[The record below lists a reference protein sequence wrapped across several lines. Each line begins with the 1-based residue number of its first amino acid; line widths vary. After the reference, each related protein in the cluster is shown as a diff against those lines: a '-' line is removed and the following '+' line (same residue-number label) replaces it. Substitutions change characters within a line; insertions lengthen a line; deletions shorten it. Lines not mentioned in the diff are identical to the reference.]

1 MDPELPDSFSWWC
14 LKTIF
19 GDYQVASA
27 DDSVR
32 VSVILCQWVQW
43 WVLRQVSP
51 GESGGTAGDRSKD
64 DLRGCQ
70 CVQWFPTCVMTR
82 EWNIWSGRS
91 YSGSIMPKE
100 PPANPHVS
108 RFCFSFFCF
117 LWILLLIVY
126 FCFFFLLLCS
136 SDKPRNGRRHWG
148 SAAIDGDTAFPKTG
162 FLLVPVL
169 TTSQGHILDLTDFVN
184 VICSKC
190 KLRRR
195 SNEQTSLAS
204 PYLPTSTF
212 PI

>member
-43 WVLRQVSP
+43 WVLGQVSP
-51 GESGGTAGDRSKD
+51 GEPGGTAGDIIKD

-70 CVQWFPTCVMTR
+70 CVQWFPTCVMAR

-108 RFCFSFFCF
+108 QFCFSFFVFFQFFC
-117 LWILLLIVY
+117 LLFSFISF
-126 FCFFFLLLCS
+126 FCFC
-136 SDKPRNGRRHWG
+136 
-148 SAAIDGDTAFPKTG
+148 
-162 FLLVPVL
+162 VL
-169 TTSQGHILDLTDFVN
+169 QTSQELVEGIEAQ
-184 VICSKC
+184 
-190 KLRRR
+190 LRLMGTQP
-195 SNEQTSLAS
+195 SLKLAS
-204 PYLPTSTF
+204 GWSPSWQPPIITF
-212 PI
+212 LIWLILSMLWV